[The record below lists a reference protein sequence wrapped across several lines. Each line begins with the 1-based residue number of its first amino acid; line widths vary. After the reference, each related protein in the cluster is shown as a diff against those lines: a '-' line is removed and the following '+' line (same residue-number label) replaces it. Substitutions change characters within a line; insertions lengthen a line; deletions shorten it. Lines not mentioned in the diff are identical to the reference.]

1 MLIPTRFPV
10 TCHTD
15 NVGKGSIF
23 VAIKGYKETGASFID
38 LAIKKGTSE
47 VVLEQDENISKW
59 ISKYPG
65 VKFSNV
71 DNTRKT
77 LAILSSKKLDCPSS
91 KLKIIGITGTKGKT
105 TTTFLIE
112 HLLRNAGYKTA
123 LLGTIKTKIL
133 NQETDS
139 ILTTMGADFVQ
150 MFLNE
155 CVIRGIEYVILEISS
170 HALGQKRIY
179 GIKFDIACFTNLTR
193 EHMDYYKNL
202 EEYFEDKCILFNQIK
217 TSGTAI
223 INSDDS
229 WGKKLET
236 SLQKKQKKIISFG
249 EKSLNENV
257 FSIKK
262 DSIQGLSINLNYK
275 GKKEEISCSN
285 LFGKFNAYNLT
296 MAALIGKTLK
306 IEPGHLFEKFPG
318 IPGRLQMH
326 KLKNGAVAF
335 VDFSHNASSL
345 ENVLQT
351 LRGHS
356 GHLIVVFGCGG
367 NRDKT
372 KRPLMGKIASNYG
385 DKIILT
391 NDNPREEDPKSIAAN
406 VISGIPTNKKGDL
419 IVELDRKKAIKK
431 ATILAKPNS
440 IIAIS
445 GKGHE
450 KYQIIKKQ
458 KVHFDDFEEIS
469 LY

>member
-23 VAIKGYKETGASFID
+23 VAIKGYNETGTKFID

-47 VVLEQDENISKW
+47 VVLEQSENILEW
-59 ISKYPG
+59 ISKYPS
-65 VKFSNV
+65 VKFSNT
-71 DNTRKT
+71 DDTRKT
-77 LAILSSKKLDCPSS
+77 LAILASKKLDCPSS
-91 KLKIIGITGTKGKT
+91 KLKIIGITGTNGKT
-105 TTTFLIE
+105 TTSFLIE
-112 HLLRNAGYKTA
+112 HLLSKAGHKTA
-123 LLGTIKTKIL
+123 LLGTIKSKIL
-133 NQETDS
+133 NQEIDS
-139 ILTTMGADFVQ
+139 TLTTMGADFIQV
-150 MFLNE
+150 FLNE
-155 CVIRGIEYVILEISS
+155 CVQRGVEYVILEVSS

-179 GIKFDIACFTNLTR
+179 GIEFDIACFTNLTP
-193 EHMDYYKNL
+193 EHMDFYKNL

-217 TSGTAI
+217 TGGTAI

-229 WGKKLET
+229 WGKKLES
-236 SLQKKQKKIISFG
+236 SLQKKLNIISYG
-249 EKSLNENV
+249 ENPLNKNG
-257 FSIKK
+257 FFIKK
-262 DSIQGLSINLNYK
+262 DSIQGLSINLNHK
-275 GKKEEISCSN
+275 GEKEEISCSN

-296 MAALIGKTLK
+296 MATLIGKMLK
-306 IEPGHLFEKFPG
+306 IEPSHIFENFPG
-318 IPGRLQMH
+318 VPGRLQMH

-345 ENVLQT
+345 ENVLKA

-356 GHLIVVFGCGG
+356 NHLIVVFGCGG

-391 NDNPREEDPKSIAAN
+391 NDNPREEDPKSIANN
-406 VISGIPTNKKGDL
+406 VLSGIPANKKMDV

-431 ATILAKPNS
+431 ATILSKPNS

-458 KVHFDDFEEIS
+458 KFHLDDFEEIS